1 MPSISSRRDAL
12 IGTVLSNFLPLLSS
26 DHPLLITLFS
36 EISPPDG
43 DFMPLLRHVYFDD
56 MPDDRVFFLEMAEV
70 GS

>member
-1 MPSISSRRDAL
+1 MSKL
-12 IGTVLSNFLPLLSS
+12 YF
-26 DHPLLITLFS
+26 HPITLFS
-36 EISPPDG
+36 EISPQDG